1 MGHEFTA
8 ADGDWVYL
16 PAPPD
21 TESYTDLGEFTVD
34 GECFRVRRRDR
45 DGTTHYDWESGPNE
59 GYGFT
64 VSGYG
69 DEPSHEYH
77 LSQIRD
83 FLSEIDPATG
93 YL

>member
-1 MGHEFTA
+1 MEQQFTA
-8 ADGDWVYL
+8 GDGDWVYL

-21 TESYTDLGEFTVD
+21 TESYTDLGEFTVH
-34 GECFRVRRRDR
+34 GEHFRVRRRDR
-45 DGTTHYDWESGPNE
+45 DGSMHYDWESGPNE

-69 DEPSHEYH
+69 QEPSHEHH
-77 LSQIRD
+77 LAQIRG
-83 FLSEIDPATG
+83 FLSEIDPETG